1 MMFRSIALATTMSL
15 LLAAVS
21 TTAHAGENT
30 AARDLAA
37 APMTPPGAVLPGAPS
52 RRPAPKV
59 GVRRVA
65 RDLLI
70 GAGGGA
76 AMAVGLGAV
85 AFIGLYDGRRE
96 KQDDHAAIAAVIGL
110 VAYPGG
116 AGTGVAM
123 LGTRG
128 EVYGSAT
135 KTIQGAYLGSLG
147 GALLGGLVGHAI
159 GPDEGGGASA
169 GALLG
174 YLIGAPIGATIAW
187 NVTLKDHQPGTGLVN
202 VSGGRT
208 RMSIPAVS
216 LAPDPLRLQGTVAS
230 VRLMDGRF

>member
-1 MMFRSIALATTMSL
+1 
-15 LLAAVS
+15 
-21 TTAHAGENT
+21 
-30 AARDLAA
+30 
-37 APMTPPGAVLPGAPS
+37 
-52 RRPAPKV
+52 
-59 GVRRVA
+59 
-65 RDLLI
+65 
-70 GAGGGA
+70 
-76 AMAVGLGAV
+76 MAVGLGAV

-110 VAYPGG
+110 VVYPGG

-123 LGTRG
+123 AGTRG

-135 KTIQGAYLGSLG
+135 STIQGAYLGSLG

-187 NVTLKDHQPGTGLVN
+187 NVTLKDHHPGTGLVN
-202 VSGGRT
+202 VGGGRT

-216 LAPDPLRLQGTVAS
+216 LAPDPLRPQGTVAS
-230 VRLMDGRF
+230 IRLMDGRF